1 VRSPARLGGEGRG
14 DADKQASK
22 VRVST
27 SAALCV
33 AAKRWLSSKMP
44 LFSCNPTEKSLY
56 IHDGNAMPL
65 VLQELNLSKCMYICK
80 KNVYK
85 KQIVILVLN
94 ICVDYGM
101 HNIFLTYMH
110 TQCKKK
116 KKINFS
122 SEHCGNRAH
131 GS

>member
-1 VRSPARLGGEGRG
+1 
-14 DADKQASK
+14 
-22 VRVST
+22 
-27 SAALCV
+27 
-33 AAKRWLSSKMP
+33 MP

-110 TQCKKK
+110 TQCKRKK
-116 KKINFS
+116 STSQVNIVETGLMVPKKDNIFFESHRLYDDN
-122 SEHCGNRAH
+122 
-131 GS
+131 